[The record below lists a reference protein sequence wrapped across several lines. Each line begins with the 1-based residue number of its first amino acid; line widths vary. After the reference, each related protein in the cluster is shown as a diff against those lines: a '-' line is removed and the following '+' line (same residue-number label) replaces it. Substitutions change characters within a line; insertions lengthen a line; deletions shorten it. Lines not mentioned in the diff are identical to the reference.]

1 MVNATRKD
9 WLQLNR
15 REFLAALGAT
25 YGTAAW
31 ACAAPRAW
39 FLEYAVGKDGPPT
52 ERFVNT
58 LCSMCPGGCG
68 LRVRVVHGCA
78 VGVRGNRDHP
88 INRGGLCSRAS
99 AVLQDVYNPDRLQQ
113 PLKGIG
119 TRGSQQWEEIEWD
132 TATGSL
138 AEKLGSLREAGRPE
152 GLCVLLG
159 RDRGLIRT
167 AWRRFAQAYGTPNV
181 IDVFPDDNLG
191 ALPAVL
197 ATHGVQQRIGYDLAA
212 SAYVL
217 SFSSGWLDAHWSTEQ
232 AARAFAE
239 FRRGR
244 PGFRPKWVHF
254 EPRLSLT
261 AAKADEWIPI
271 RPGAEGTIALGIA
284 HVMVREGLYNTNS
297 VERHGFGF
305 EDWVDN
311 DGLTHLGFR
320 RLVLQEYAPASVQ
333 ELTGVPEG
341 TIFRLARE
349 FSANQPA
356 VAIGFDGG
364 GCGVQATYDRM
375 AIHALNALA
384 GNIDVPGGVTVFQE
398 LSVLEDDVEVDSLAD
413 RGLNATRLDGTMAEH
428 WLRDSAVDLLAESI
442 ETGRPYPTEILVLVD
457 ADPVFALAEGKRL
470 GAALSKVPFV
480 VAVTAYHN
488 DSSRHADLVVPH
500 LHSMHR
506 WDFNIAHTLSGHPVV
521 SLAQPVMSAP
531 PGMRDPYDV
540 LRAVAGRL
548 GGSIEQALPWENSR
562 SAVDAV
568 TQELFES
575 GKGAAFGPANE
586 QSWAQLLESRG
597 WRAPF
602 AANLDEFRHN
612 VYAGGGWT
620 DPIYF
625 HREWDRVF
633 RAPSGKFAFSSAYL
647 ARSFEAFEAPET
659 DTDHDRRYLPDCRA
673 SARRHDDTYPLRLY
687 VYPLPNLVSV
697 SSPNLPWLNDI
708 AGAYMFEKW
717 RTWVELHP
725 ETAERLGLHDHELAE
740 VRTTRGKVVLPVKVF
755 AGLMPDVLAIPFG
768 FGRRYG
774 GRWCAGIGENPADLV
789 DPQID
794 PLTGTSLWTSTWATI
809 RKA

>member
-1 MVNATRKD
+1 MKD
-9 WLQLNR
+9 WLELNR
-15 REFLAALGAT
+15 REFLATLGAV
-25 YGTAAW
+25 YGTAVQAW
-31 ACAAPRAW
+31 AAPRSW
-39 FLEYAVGKDGPPT
+39 FLEYSAGQDGPAT
-52 ERFVNT
+52 EQFVTT

-68 LRVRVVHGCA
+68 LRARVVHGCA
-78 VGVRGNRDHP
+78 VGVSGNKDHP

-99 AVLQDVYNPDRLQQ
+99 AILQDVYNPDRLQQ
-113 PLKGIG
+113 SLQSIG
-119 TRGSQQWEEIEWD
+119 VRGSGRWETVEWD
-132 TATGSL
+132 TMTESL
-138 AEKLGSLREAGRPE
+138 AERLGALRKSGRPE
-152 GLCVLLG
+152 RLCVLLG
-159 RDRGLIRT
+159 RDRGLMRT
-167 AWRRFAQAYGTPNV
+167 AWRRFARAYGTPNV
-181 IDVFPDDNLG
+181 IDVFSEDNLG
-191 ALPAVL
+191 VLPAVL
-197 ATHGVQQRIGYDLAA
+197 ATHGVRQRVGYDLAA
-212 SAYVL
+212 SAFVL
-217 SFSSGWLDAHWSTEQ
+217 SLSSGWLDAHWSTEQ

-244 PGFRPKWVHF
+244 PGFRPKWVHV
-254 EPRLSLT
+254 EPRFSLT

-271 RPGAEGTIALGIA
+271 HPGTEGAVALGIA
-284 HVMVREGLYNTNS
+284 HVMVREGLYDRPF
-297 VERHGFGF
+297 VEGHGFGF
-305 EDWVDN
+305 EDWVDG

-320 RLVLQEYAPASVQ
+320 RMVLQDYAPAAVQ
-333 ELTGVPEG
+333 GMTGVPEG

-349 FSANQPA
+349 FSANRPA
-356 VAIGFDGG
+356 VALGFDGG
-364 GCGVQATYDRM
+364 GCGFQTTYGRM

-384 GNIDVPGGVTVFQE
+384 GGIDVPGGITVFQE
-398 LSVLEDDVEVDSLAD
+398 MSLLVDDIEIDDVAD
-413 RGLNATRLDGTMAEH
+413 RGLSMPRVDGTVSQRR
-428 WLRDSAVDLLAESI
+428 LSDSAVDLLADSI
-442 ETGRPYPTEILVLVD
+442 EGGRPYPIEVLVLVD

-480 VAVTAYHN
+480 VAVTAYPN
-488 DSSRHADLVVPH
+488 DSSRHADVVVPL
-500 LHSMHR
+500 LHSFHR
-506 WDFNIAHTLSGHPVV
+506 WDFNVAHTLSGHPVV
-521 SLAQPVMSAP
+521 SLAQPVMKAP
-531 PGMRDPYDV
+531 PGIKDPYEV
-540 LRAVAGRL
+540 LRALAERL
-548 GGSIEQALPWENSR
+548 GGKVAQALPWATSR

-568 TQELFES
+568 VQELFEA

-602 AANLDEFRHN
+602 AAHLDEFRRN
-612 VYAGGGWT
+612 IFAGGGWT

-647 ARSFEAFEAPET
+647 ARSFEAFPEPET
-659 DTDHDRRYLPDCRA
+659 GSDRDRRCLPYCRV
-673 SARRHDDTYPLRLY
+673 SARRHDETYPLRLY

-725 ETAERLGLHDHELAE
+725 ETAERLGLHDHDYAE
-740 VRTTRGKVVLPVKVF
+740 VRTPRGKMVLPVKVF
-755 AGLMPDVLAIPFG
+755 TGLMPDVLAIPFG

-789 DPQID
+789 EPQTD